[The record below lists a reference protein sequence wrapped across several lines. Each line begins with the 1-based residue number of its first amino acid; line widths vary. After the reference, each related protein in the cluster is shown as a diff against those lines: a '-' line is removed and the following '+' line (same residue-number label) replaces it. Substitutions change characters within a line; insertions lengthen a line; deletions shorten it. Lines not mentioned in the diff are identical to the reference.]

1 MSCLS
6 IAEISTAKFLCHP
19 CRESPSG
26 DDSSSATAAYDGD
39 VRTKGKL
46 DDGLQSSYYSCA
58 TMSHLMAVEQRIK
71 EEADAQLSWPS
82 SSSAAPRFLSLI
94 ATRPPGTLAKDLLPS
109 SLSTRFR
116 RTSSHRLKSLSF
128 ARDHRSSS
136 STYEVWDRRLLHDRP
151 LLIVRPRPVRHLH
164 SHSPPARRPL
174 DLRLLDLQPLVH
186 PLRLYYPLHVPDQ
199 PPPQPCLPQPR
210 TRFPRPAPPPLTRLP
225 LPPAP
230 ATPST
235 QARATA
241 ATLTTLSA
249 PAIPTRLST
258 TLTTPSPSTT
268 TTPTT
273 RTAASV
279 TLSPCPVSPAPPTDP
294 SETSSRVPLT
304 TTASSRT
311 PASWSVSSLTL
322 KPRFTSQLGS
332 EVTSSLAYTRLAR
345 AQETKVGD
353 LRVEIEVVCEIIR
366 MKCLSGDGDYI
377 SVCIERL
384 VWNFRVAGPKGRVGG
399 SLTITAINL
408 D

>member
-1 MSCLS
+1 
-6 IAEISTAKFLCHP
+6 
-19 CRESPSG
+19 
-26 DDSSSATAAYDGD
+26 
-39 VRTKGKL
+39 
-46 DDGLQSSYYSCA
+46 
-58 TMSHLMAVEQRIK
+58 MSHFRAVEQRIK
-71 EEADAQLSWPS
+71 EEADARLSWPS

-94 ATRPPGTLAKDLLPS
+94 ATRPQGTLAKDLLPS

-116 RTSSHRLKSLSF
+116 RINSHRLKSLSF

-136 STYEVWDRRLLHDRP
+136 STSEVWDHRLLHDRL
-151 LLIVRPRPVRHLH
+151 LLIVRLLPVHRLR
-164 SHSPPARRPL
+164 SRSLLARRLLVLHLLVLPP
-174 DLRLLDLQPLVH
+174 RL
-186 PLRLYYPLHVPDQ
+186 YPLHVLDQ
-199 PPPQPCLPQPR
+199 PPPQPCLRQPR
-210 TRFPRPAPPPLTRLP
+210 TRFPRLPPPPLTRLP

-230 ATPST
+230 ATPSAP
-235 QARATA
+235 ARATA
-241 ATLTTLSA
+241 ATLTTPSA
-249 PAIPTRLST
+249 TTIPTRPST
-258 TLTTPSPSTT
+258 TLTTTSPSTT

-322 KPRFTSQLGS
+322 RPKFTSRLGS

-345 AQETKVGD
+345 KQETKIGD
-353 LRVEIEVVCEIIR
+353 LQVEVEVVCEIIR